1 MLQFATRHPEKVF
14 AERQGDFGGS
24 LTFFCHTSRLPGSSV
39 NFAAWLAD

>member
-24 LTFFCHTSRLPGSSV
+24 LTFFAILLVCQV
-39 NFAAWLAD
+39 AASTLLRG